1 MLLLLRSD
9 VVAAQLFEGD
19 FCVGRNVVAFEIA
32 VAVVVRV
39 VAANLK
45 KYKQTAIFLIFKSS
59 HFQNFAFILNINLPT
74 RKRGF

>member
-1 MLLLLRSD
+1 MLRSD

-19 FCVGRNVVAFEIA
+19 LSVGRNVVAFEVA

-45 KYKQTAIFLIFKSS
+45 RICKQPVF
-59 HFQNFAFILNINLPT
+59 NLYN
-74 RKRGF
+74 

>member
-1 MLLLLRSD
+1 LLLLLRSD

-19 FCVGRNVVAFEIA
+19 LGVGRNVVAFEVA

-45 KYKQTAIFLIFKSS
+45 RICKQPVF
-59 HFQNFAFILNINLPT
+59 NLYN
-74 RKRGF
+74 